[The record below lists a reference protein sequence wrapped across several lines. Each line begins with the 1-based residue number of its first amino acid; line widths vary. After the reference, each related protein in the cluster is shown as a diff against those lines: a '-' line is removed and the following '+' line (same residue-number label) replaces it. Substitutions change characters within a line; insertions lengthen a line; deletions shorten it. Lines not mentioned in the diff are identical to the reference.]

1 MLLSSS
7 EFFAIMFILYS
18 RIIVQ
23 FGETV
28 YRDKERWCSLDA
40 IMLSGIQI
48 NTVKERQP
56 TGARSY
62 RLSSAVAILFSM
74 VSERLGYASES
85 RSALVDPYREAIL
98 RPIALYDSA
107 KAHKGHS
114 QYAGRNHRYGHILHC
129 LGQVSF
135 SQLLAN
141 AGKYNQC

>member
-98 RPIALYDSA
+98 
-107 KAHKGHS
+107 
-114 QYAGRNHRYGHILHC
+114 
-129 LGQVSF
+129 
-135 SQLLAN
+135 
-141 AGKYNQC
+141 